1 MDRNHA
7 QDEKGRHHSGL
18 AALLL
23 ELARRGS
30 VGIPS
35 DGINHQV
42 QDLVIV
48 IPFQSFDQKLD
59 VSHVPVEIPSTH
71 IGRGAST
78 ESTLV
83 LAGQILARTRCSQQS
98 QTTRQSTAHRRFDIR
113 ARDPRLPPVQW
124 LLHHGRCELT
134 EFRRGHEQVSIQCW
148 RGRHLVIHAFS
159 QTGTPTVFFCSLA
172 CDFRVCRRLKS
183 TFRNSSD

>member
-1 MDRNHA
+1 MVTPFLVLSMVTVHQSVRQECPFIVGCPH
-7 QDEKGRHHSGL
+7 
-18 AALLL
+18 
-23 ELARRGS
+23 

-71 IGRGAST
+71 IGRGGVAIAQVEDVDHAHECRS
-78 ESTLV
+78 V
-83 LAGQILARTRCSQQS
+83 DGR
-98 QTTRQSTAHRRFDIR
+98 STALSFET
-113 ARDPRLPPVQW
+113 V
-124 LLHHGRCELT
+124 GCSGCEPESDLQ
-134 EFRRGHEQVSIQCW
+134 EQVSIQCW

-172 CDFRVCRRLKS
+172 CDFRVCRMS
-183 TFRNSSD
+183 THSVRRVPECTL